1 MRTWQRGGGSLLYAE
16 VYDES
21 YHTPMKKV
29 APKKSL
35 LLRFEESEKYVF
47 CVLSDYLHLL
57 KKWKTEYEPKDE
69 NSEWHPYFCE
79 ALKETD
85 A

>member
-1 MRTWQRGGGSLLYAE
+1 MAAWGGGSLLYAE

-47 CVLSDYLHLL
+47 CVLSDIISDLCLML
-57 KKWKTEYEPKDE
+57 SVPQQQDL
-69 NSEWHPYFCE
+69 P
-79 ALKETD
+79 
-85 A
+85 